1 VFVAL
6 ALNGCGVPAGF
17 EMWLQIK
24 RYSGDGVIHACSNL
38 LAAGYRID
46 FPKFDASQPYSASYR
61 LSRVPRVHARGR
73 EPIIYLRFDGDRSFP
88 RNGLS
93 DSFRMTLA
101 NSKGEVIQ
109 AFGRTL
115 HFDKKASYILSV
127 DYVPGQVPSRAKQ
140 LYFEIDNCAFY

>member
-1 VFVAL
+1 MKRVATVLVAL
-6 ALNGCGVPAGF
+6 ALNGCGIPADL
-17 EMWLQIK
+17 EMWLQTK
-24 RYSGDGVIHACSNL
+24 RYSGDGVIRTCSNL
-38 LAAGYRID
+38 FAAGYCID

-61 LSRVPRVHARGR
+61 LSHVPRVHARGR

-101 NSKGEVIQ
+101 NSRGEVIQ

-115 HFDKKASYILSV
+115 QFDKSASYILYV
-127 DYVPGQVPSRAKQ
+127 DYAPGWPVP
-140 LYFEIDNCAFY
+140 